1 MNKKDPLHYISL
13 AVIAA
18 IIFASVGSAV
28 ALRNR
33 TDSELRDTLKER
45 SQTIATSLDPQD
57 IMMLSGTS
65 ADERRPAY
73 AALKERLANIKQ
85 VNSDTR
91 SIYLAGQQNGQI
103 FFYVDS
109 EKPSS
114 SQYSPAGEKYDDAT
128 PEFKQMFANRKTV
141 VEGPVADNFGTF
153 ISGLAPVFANDSD
166 KVVAV
171 VGIDISSDFYHR
183 TLLMSTVQPLLV
195 GTSLVLVV
203 GFLEWSRRRN
213 RQLLIARSELLSVA
227 SHELRTPIV
236 GIRWA
241 AEAMQRQKL
250 DPFNT
255 KMIHAIHESAL
266 NLQASTDDILELTH
280 IQKTHKTVFQTAN
293 LVALLRDVVAT
304 QRLAAEA
311 KNVHIQYDASWPE
324 RATIEADSAKLKRA
338 LHNIVSNAIKY
349 TKPNTNVTLQYA
361 HENKHHVITVIDEG
375 IGIPQK
381 EQSRVFGGFYRA
393 SNAKSSDIPGT
404 GLGLY
409 LVKLVIHEH
418 KGTITLASQENVGTT
433 VTISL
438 PDTGVSMHVLE
449 SAR

>member
-1 MNKKDPLHYISL
+1 MNKKDTLHYISL
-13 AVIAA
+13 ALIVCIIAGGIAA
-18 IIFASVGSAV
+18 AIAM
-28 ALRNR
+28 RHR
-33 TDSELRDTLKER
+33 TDAELRDNLKER
-45 SQTIATSLDPQD
+45 SQTIASTLDAQD
-57 IMMLSGTS
+57 VLALSGTS
-65 ADERRPAY
+65 KDEKRPAY
-73 AALKERLANIKQ
+73 TLLKERLANVKR

-91 SIYLAGQQNGQI
+91 SIYLAGQRSGQV

-114 SQYSPAGEKYDDAT
+114 SQYSPAGERYDDAT
-128 PEFKQMFANRKTV
+128 PEFTQMFTNGKTV
-141 VEGPVADNFGTF
+141 VEGPVTDDFGTV
-153 ISGLAPVFANDSD
+153 ISGLAPVLADN

-183 TLLMSTVQPLLV
+183 TLLMATIQPLLI
-195 GTSLVLVV
+195 GISLVLVV

-241 AEAMQRQKL
+241 AEAMQRQQL
-250 DPFNT
+250 DTFNA

-266 NLQASTDDILELTH
+266 NLQASTDDILELTK
-280 IQKTHKTVFQTAN
+280 IQKSYKTVLQPADVIQ
-293 LVALLRDVVAT
+293 LMRDVVET
-304 QRLAAEA
+304 QQLAAEA
-311 KNVHIQYDASWPE
+311 KNVQIIYGASWPE
-324 RATIEADSAKLKRA
+324 SAEIQADVAKLKRA

-349 TKPNTNVTLQYA
+349 TKVNTNVTLEYA
-361 HENKHHVITVIDEG
+361 HENKNHRITVRDEG
-375 IGIPQK
+375 IGIPEK

-409 LVKLVIHEH
+409 LVKMVIHEH
-418 KGTITLASQENVGTT
+418 KGTISLTSKENIGTT

-438 PDTGVSMHVLE
+438 PDTGTATHVPE
-449 SAR
+449 SDR